1 MIDEGFNCRVY
12 TFITLF
18 EDYIISF
25 TFFLYYFK
33 PEHKRSWKCCA
44 IRFSVAQTCF
54 NNNPLPSHPP
64 NSPLILRQM
73 WALSWKGGNLSAN
86 WSSFTGEVF
95 LALVVY
101 SCWLP
106 TPTSC
111 SYNWDDQPVLCLECL
126 PSHQEET
133 SPKASWWLNWG
144 NCLIHWSNQCLSLR
158 LQSAPSGSL
167 MVPFFLFF
175 HSGL

>member
-1 MIDEGFNCRVY
+1 
-12 TFITLF
+12 
-18 EDYIISF
+18 
-25 TFFLYYFK
+25 
-33 PEHKRSWKCCA
+33 
-44 IRFSVAQTCF
+44 
-54 NNNPLPSHPP
+54 
-64 NSPLILRQM
+64 M

-158 LQSAPSGSL
+158 LRSAPSGSL
-167 MVPFFLFF
+167 LVPFFYFF
-175 HSGL
+175 IQVYKSFQQCRNFSIKGWWGDSWFYRWIKRLTKQWLRHPSNCICASIKMQLCSINQYTMSEN